1 MYLVRWLPSAR
12 KHHLAVSIKKLI
24 SEQKEINRR
33 PLTQLDRKINLD
45 EITNIVFDLTKG
57 LYSTQQN

>member
-12 KHHLAVSIKKLI
+12 KHRLAVSIKKLI

-33 PLTQLDRKINLD
+33 SLTQLDQKINLD